1 MLQAENP
8 VWSNSLDPRAFQSH
22 MTLQNRVLVLNLV
35 RDFTKSCPKEM
46 MIGLKESSVSWS
58 LV

>member
-8 VWSNSLDPRAFQSH
+8 VWSNSLDTRAFQSH

-46 MIGLKESSVSWS
+46 VMG
-58 LV
+58 